1 MTRSLRFQDLLLSI
15 QPAGSQATFLR
26 QLLFLDAGLP
36 VSEGALGILLNFLDV
51 GLQRVARSDDVVGM
65 CGMPRLRYDVIV
77 PLQTISI
84 GGGRGWE
91 FRRKRLVGIRERRRA
106 RKGNEGRDGQ
116 RDLRKVRMRSCVD

>member
-1 MTRSLRFQDLLLSI
+1 
-15 QPAGSQATFLR
+15 
-26 QLLFLDAGLP
+26 LFLDAGLP